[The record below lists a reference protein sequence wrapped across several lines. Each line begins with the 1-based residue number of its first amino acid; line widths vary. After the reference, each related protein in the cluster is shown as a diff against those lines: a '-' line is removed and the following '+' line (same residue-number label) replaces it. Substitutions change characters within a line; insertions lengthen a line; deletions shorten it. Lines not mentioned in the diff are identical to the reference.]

1 MDVIS
6 QMKFYMNDLT
16 PNITSY
22 INESVTVCDADLENA
37 NEKIDLFNFKTK
49 LLSAK
54 NNLPSYFKF
63 IRNIDD
69 TLDIQEI
76 KKIFAAITIHS
87 ISNYSIKLNLFDSG
101 EYNHK
106 LIESVLPLILGYK
119 NVNVR
124 YSVYL

>member
-22 INESVTVCDADLENA
+22 ILENA
-37 NEKIDLFNFKTK
+37 NEKIDLLNFKTK

-54 NNLPSYFKF
+54 NNLPSYVKF

-76 KKIFAAITIHS
+76 KKIFAAIKIHS
-87 ISNYSIKLNLFDSG
+87 ISNYSIKLNLFDNG

-106 LIESVLPLILGYK
+106 LIESVLPLKLGLKMLMLHILFIYK
-119 NVNVR
+119 IRTRVTT
-124 YSVYL
+124 